1 MFSDKEILAL
11 NRLVNEQAV
20 PSDILSKEEIEVV
33 PRNLIK
39 DNLFIPKSG
48 RNSQTFI
55 LKKLFYP
62 QLKLHD
68 LVKKILTII
77 TTPCEIRI
85 GLSFIASQS
94 NENLIYFFAIRPRP
108 INNDFRIIK
117 DKTDVENLV
126 KFLSKFTYNDLLN
139 HVFSIN
145 NSLNPFDKS
154 GYSPRKLVLSV
165 IWLTKDEN
173 V

>member
-1 MFSDKEILAL
+1 MFSEKEISELS
-11 NRLVNEQAV
+11 RLVNVQAA
-20 PSDILSKEEIEVV
+20 PSDILSTKEIEVV

-48 RNSQTFI
+48 RKNQTLI
-55 LKKLFYP
+55 LKKIFHP
-62 QLKLHD
+62 DLKLYD
-68 LVKKILTII
+68 LVSKVLKIIR
-77 TTPCEIRI
+77 TPCEIRI

-94 NENLIYFFAIRPRP
+94 YDNLIYFFAIRPRA
-108 INNDFRIIK
+108 INHDFRIIN

-126 KFLSKFTYNDLLN
+126 NFLKKFSYSDLLN

-165 IWLTKDEN
+165 IWVTKEGT